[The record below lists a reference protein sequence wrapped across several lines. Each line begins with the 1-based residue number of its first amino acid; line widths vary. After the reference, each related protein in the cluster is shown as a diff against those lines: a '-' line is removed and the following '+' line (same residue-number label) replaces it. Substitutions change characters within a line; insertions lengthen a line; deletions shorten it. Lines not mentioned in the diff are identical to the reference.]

1 MLDEPI
7 CRLLGG
13 RVGNNQV
20 YNQPEQKLAPTCLQV
35 NTIEKQHQTYPNT
48 SNTWRNYPQKF
59 QQVRTIFV
67 GIRDS
72 IDVAWLV
79 LGIPTTVH
87 SPFLVGRGASSYLH
101 SHKKRFFTNK
111 RGFLFLPWEP
121 KTFIL
126 RGYDPYLGPKTFIFH
141 GFGVQRYGLYYCS
154 NKTAV

>member
-35 NTIEKQHQTYPNT
+35 NTIEKQYQTYPNT

-59 QQVRTIFV
+59 QQVRNIFV

-87 SPFLVGRGASSYLH
+87 SPFLVGRGASSYIH
-101 SHKKRFFTNK
+101 SHKKDSSQT
-111 RGFLFLPWEP
+111 RGDSSSYHGNP
-121 KTFIL
+121 K
-126 RGYDPYLGPKTFIFH
+126 P
-141 GFGVQRYGLYYCS
+141 
-154 NKTAV
+154 